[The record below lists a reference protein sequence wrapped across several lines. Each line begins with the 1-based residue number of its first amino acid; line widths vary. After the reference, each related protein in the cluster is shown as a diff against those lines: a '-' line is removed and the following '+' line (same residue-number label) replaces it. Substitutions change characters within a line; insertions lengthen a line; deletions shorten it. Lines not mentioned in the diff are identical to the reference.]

1 MYMVLEV
8 SKLNSKSIVISAL
21 LLCIALFPGSA
32 FATFVPHQGDYFN
45 YYEVIDVGSGSG
57 DYAGYTDHTVVTGT
71 ETINGVTQDGIVSA
85 HFSYTWDF
93 SSNDGSTDS
102 GSSSGDFTFSST
114 TFRYVNGT
122 DDQVGYV
129 NPTVWFCIDNSI
141 PEGGS
146 FYLLDTLMTVKSKE
160 YSYFLRSENRNV
172 HAIFAQGDAS
182 YQRNDEYGQFT
193 ATYTWK
199 AYFDSV
205 SGYIIGYD
213 YTEHDTNPSAG
224 FTYTEK
230 LYITQAS
237 YQLQTG
243 PPTAP
248 DFFSELLKYA
258 VLIVI
263 ILVVVAVIL
272 IVYAVSRGRRRLP
285 RHSAQRPVYTP
296 PSDRPPPPPR
306 QDIDLTP
313 EQAPVQQ
320 IVVKE
325 IVKVNCRYCGA
336 LIDSRVTNCPYCGA
350 PRR

>member
-1 MYMVLEV
+1 M
-8 SKLNSKSIVISAL
+8 LNSKSMVFVAL
-21 LLCIALFPGSA
+21 LLVLVLLPVHA
-32 FATFVPHQGDYFN
+32 FAAFVPHQGDYFS

-57 DYAGYTDHTVVTGT
+57 NYAGYTDHTVVTGT
-71 ETINGVTQDGIVSA
+71 ETVNGVTEDGVASV
-85 HFSYTWDF
+85 HFSYTWEF

-102 GSSSGDFTFSST
+102 GSSSGDFTFSSN

-129 NPTVWFCIDNSI
+129 NPTVWFCIDSSI
-141 PEGGS
+141 PVGGS
-146 FYLLDTLMTVKSKE
+146 FYLLDTLMTVKSSD
-160 YSYFLRSENRNV
+160 YSYFLTSENRNV
-172 HAIFAQGDAS
+172 HTIFAQGDAS
-182 YQRNDEYGQFT
+182 YQRNDEDGQFT

-199 AYFDSV
+199 AYFDPV

-213 YTEHDTNPSAG
+213 YTEYDTNPSAG

-237 YQLQTG
+237 YQLQTS

-248 DFFSELLKYA
+248 DLISELLKYA

-272 IVYAVSRGRRRLP
+272 IVYALSRSRRRLP
-285 RHSAQRPVYTP
+285 RHSARPVYTP
-296 PSDRPPPPPR
+296 SSEQSPPPPR
-306 QDIDLTP
+306 HDIDLTP
-313 EQAPVQQ
+313 EQASVQQ

-325 IVKVNCRYCGA
+325 IVKVNCQYCGA

>member
-1 MYMVLEV
+1 
-8 SKLNSKSIVISAL
+8 LNSRSIFFVAL
-21 LLCIALFPGSA
+21 LLCFVLLPGHAFSA
-32 FATFVPHQGDYFN
+32 FVPHQGDYFG

-57 DYAGYTDHTVVTGT
+57 DYAGYTEHTVVTGT
-71 ETINGVTQDGIVSA
+71 ENVNGVTGDGIVSV
-85 HFSYTWDF
+85 HFSYNWDF
-93 SSNDGSTDS
+93 SSNDGSTYS
-102 GSSSGDFTFSST
+102 NSSSGDFTFSSN

-129 NPTVWFCIDNSI
+129 NPTVWFCMDTAI
-141 PEGGS
+141 PESSS

-160 YSYFLRSENRNV
+160 YSYFLPSEDRNV
-172 HAIFAQGDAS
+172 YAIFTQGDGS

-193 ATYTWK
+193 ATYTWS
-199 AYFDSV
+199 AYFDPV
-205 SGYIIGYD
+205 SGFIIGYD
-213 YTEHDTNPSAG
+213 YTEHDTNPSGTG

-230 LYITQAS
+230 LYITEAS

-243 PPTAP
+243 PPTVP

-258 VLIVI
+258 VLIVVV
-263 ILVVVAVIL
+263 LVVVVVIL

-285 RHSAQRPVYTP
+285 RHPAQRPVYTP
-296 PSDRPPPPPR
+296 PSEQPPPPPR
-306 QDIDLTP
+306 EDIDLTP
-313 EQAPVQQ
+313 KQAPVQQ

-325 IVKVNCRYCGA
+325 IVKVNCQYCGA

>member
-1 MYMVLEV
+1 M
-8 SKLNSKSIVISAL
+8 NSKSIVFVAL
-21 LLCIALFPGSA
+21 LLFSVLFPVHA
-32 FATFVPHQGDYFN
+32 YAAFVPHQGDYFN

-57 DYAGYTDHTVVTGT
+57 DYSGYTDHTVVTGT
-71 ETINGVTQDGIVSA
+71 ETVNGVTEDGIVSA

-102 GSSSGDFTFSST
+102 GSSSGDFTFAST

-129 NPTVWFCIDNSI
+129 NPTVWFCIDSSI

-146 FYLLDTLMTVKSKE
+146 FYLLDTLMTVKSSE
-160 YSYFLRSENRNV
+160 YSYFLQSENRNV
-172 HAIFAQGDAS
+172 QAIFAQGDAS
-182 YQRNDEYGQFT
+182 YQRNDDYGQFT
-193 ATYTWK
+193 ATYTWN
-199 AYFDSV
+199 AYFDPV

-213 YTEHDTNPSAG
+213 YTERDANPSAG

-230 LYITQAS
+230 LYITSSS

-248 DFFSELLKYA
+248 DFSSELLKYA
-258 VLIVI
+258 VLVVL
-263 ILVVVAVIL
+263 ILVVVGIIL
-272 IVYAVSRGRRRLP
+272 IIYAVSKSRRRLL
-285 RHSAQRPVYTP
+285 RHPAQRPVYTP
-296 PSDRPPPPPR
+296 PSEQPPPPPR
-306 QDIDLTP
+306 EDIDLTP
-313 EQAPVQQ
+313 KQAPVQQ

>member
-1 MYMVLEV
+1 MLV
-8 SKLNSKSIVISAL
+8 AL
-21 LLCIALFPGSA
+21 LLFLVMFPVHA
-32 FATFVPHQGDYFN
+32 FAAFVPHQGDYFN

-57 DYAGYTDHTVVTGT
+57 DYSGYTDHTVVTGT
-71 ETINGVTQDGIVSA
+71 ETVNRMTEDGIVSA

-93 SSNDGSTDS
+93 SSNAGSTDS

-160 YSYFLRSENRNV
+160 YSYFLQSENRNV

-199 AYFDSV
+199 AYFDLV

-213 YTEHDTNPSAG
+213 YTEHYTNPSAG

-272 IVYAVSRGRRRLP
+272 IVYAVSRARRRLP
-285 RHSAQRPVYTP
+285 RHSDQRPVYTP
-296 PSDRPPPPPR
+296 PSDQPPPPPR
-306 QDIDLTP
+306 EDIDLTP
-313 EQAPVQQ
+313 KQAPVQQ

-325 IVKVNCRYCGA
+325 IVKVNCQYCGA

>member
-1 MYMVLEV
+1 LEV
-8 SKLNSKSIVISAL
+8 SKLNSKSSVFIAF
-21 LLCIALFPGSA
+21 LLCIVLFPVSA
-32 FATFVPHQGDYFN
+32 FATFVPHQGDTFS
-45 YYEVIDVGSGSG
+45 YYEVIDVEDGSG

-71 ETINGVTQDGIVSA
+71 ETVNGVTGDGIVSA
-85 HFSYTWDF
+85 HYSYTWDF

-102 GSSSGDFTFSST
+102 NSSSGDFTFSST

-129 NPTVWFCIDNSI
+129 NPTVWFCIDSSI

-146 FYLLDTLMTVKSKE
+146 FYLLDTLMTVKSSE
-160 YSYFLRSENRNV
+160 YSYFLQSENRHV

-193 ATYTWK
+193 ATYTWN
-199 AYFDSV
+199 AYFDPV

-237 YQLQTG
+237 YPLQTA
-243 PPTAP
+243 PPTSP
-248 DFFSELLKYA
+248 DVISGLLKYA

-263 ILVVVAVIL
+263 VLVVVAIIL
-272 IVYAVSRGRRRLP
+272 IVYAVTRGRRRLP
-285 RHSAQRPVYTP
+285 RHPAQRPVYTP
-296 PSDRPPPPPR
+296 PSEQPPPPPR
-306 QDIDLTP
+306 EDIDLTP
-313 EQAPVQQ
+313 KQAPVQQ

-325 IVKVNCRYCGA
+325 IVKVNCQYCGA